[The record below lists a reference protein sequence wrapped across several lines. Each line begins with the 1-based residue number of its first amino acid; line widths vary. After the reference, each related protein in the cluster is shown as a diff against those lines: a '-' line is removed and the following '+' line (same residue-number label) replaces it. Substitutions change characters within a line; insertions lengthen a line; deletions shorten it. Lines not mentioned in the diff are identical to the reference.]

1 MLKGLLEVKELNRV
15 NKAFFFGMLFMTIG
29 TVFYT
34 LESVIDLNIPVIR
47 YLLMSFSAFFFI
59 KYIYYSKKRINILTA
74 AFIIWTITIIL
85 FSFNEIIIGANNYR
99 FLKRL
104 MSGEI
109 LLYII
114 PLISLCEIDINFV
127 KKIFQFSF
135 FLTLLG
141 CLFVPFADF
150 IYQNAML
157 KEDSSYSYE
166 NISRIF
172 TASGSIIL
180 LTFPYH
186 KKKINLI
193 VIISIFISLL
203 IFLLTA
209 RRNMIVYYLGVT
221 FFAFYI
227 LLTTK
232 KIRKLHKYILI
243 INMIIFLSLLTFLF
257 FSYIEYFYYAIT
269 RFNSGF
275 ESRDFIIEEFFYDF
289 NSSPSDWYTGRG
301 IFGSFKTNVLITD
314 ESLGTRDGI
323 ENGYLTYILKGG
335 YIYLGI
341 VVLISV
347 AAIYNG
353 LIKSKNTISKSF
365 SFIIIIYY
373 IDMVGFGIP
382 ENHMKFLIIWVAIAA
397 CFSKKIIMMDEKQL
411 IKKIGLC

>member
-1 MLKGLLEVKELNRV
+1 MLL
-15 NKAFFFGMLFMTIG
+15 MTVG
-29 TVFYT
+29 TIFYT
-34 LESVIDLNIPVIR
+34 LESVIDLSIPLFR
-47 YLLMSFSAFFFI
+47 YLLMSLSTFFFI
-59 KYIYYSKKRINILTA
+59 KFIYYSKKRNNIINAT
-74 AFIIWTITIIL
+74 FIIWTITITV

-104 MSGEI
+104 LSGEI

-114 PLISLCEIDINFV
+114 PLISLCEIDISLI

-135 FLTLLG
+135 FLALLG
-141 CLFVPFADF
+141 CLLVPLADL

-180 LTFPYH
+180 LSFPYH
-186 KKKINLI
+186 KRKINLI
-193 VIISIFISLL
+193 VISSIFISLL

-209 RRNMIVYYLGVT
+209 RRNMIVYYLGVI

-227 LLTTK
+227 LLIAK
-232 KIRKLHKYILI
+232 KIRKLHKYIII

-269 RFNSGF
+269 RFKSGF
-275 ESRDFIIEEFFYDF
+275 ESRDLIIEEFFYDF
-289 NSSPSDWYTGRG
+289 NSSPADWYTGRG

-314 ESLGTRDGI
+314 ESFGTRDGI

-341 VVLISV
+341 VVLKSV

-382 ENHMKFLIIWVAIAA
+382 ENHMKFLIIWVSIAA
-397 CFSKKIIMMDEKQL
+397 CNNNNIIMLNDNQLMKKISL
-411 IKKIGLC
+411 G